1 MPDTFQGEPSTAYLL
16 DTHPIT
22 EFFVKN
28 ERLNFTIPYKFNDD
42 DRECHPDFI
51 IHLKTPK
58 TRYVI
63 LETKGYVYEGT
74 EEMKFTKP

>member
-1 MPDTFQGEPSTAYLL
+1 MGRKLHDPDVIWCAALGIKLPLSY
-16 DTHPIT
+16 HI
-22 EFFVKN
+22 
-28 ERLNFTIPYKFNDD
+28 D